1 MKTMLI
7 FAASAT
13 FIFGTAFARE
23 AVVGTIVPSHV
34 ARITAEHRVAQFNS
48 TGEGGIL
55 CTTEY
60 VPTRDEKGWYVR
72 KDVDCEE

>member
-13 FIFGTAFARE
+13 FMFGTAFARE
-23 AVVGTIVPSHV
+23 AAVDTIVRSHGT
-34 ARITAEHRVAQFNS
+34 RTTAEHRIAQFNS

-60 VPTRDEKGWYVR
+60 VPTRDGKGWYLR
-72 KDVDCEE
+72 KAVDCEE